1 MHCSLKVP
9 HGQWPKNGHFNRLKF
24 SQAACERRLLA
35 DGCGRAMMNVHFG
48 VRGGIRFFL
57 LIVSSAAAVM
67 ILSSAADARHP
78 QRTNETDSRRST
90 GGEDYT
96 PPSASIVVD
105 GNSGAVLQAS
115 NPDARCHPA
124 SLTKIMTL
132 YLLFERLEVGKLH
145 LNSLLK
151 VSEHASEQAP
161 SKLGLRPG
169 QTITVEDA
177 IKSIVT
183 KSANDAAVVVAE
195 NLGGDE
201 ENFAKLMT
209 QQARALGMARTTY
222 VNASGLPNDKQV
234 TTARDQALLGR
245 AMQERFPQYYKY
257 FSTESFVYHGETM
270 RNHNHLLGAVE
281 GMDGIKTG
289 YTRASGFNLVASV
302 HRDGRRIVAVIL
314 GGKSSFE
321 RDVQMRRLI
330 SAHIQDAALRHTSPV
345 IYPDRSL
352 VSAKGKLM
360 TDVVDPVPPVVKTFT
375 VQAAPQQAILSD
387 SSLATPTISP
397 DASEPSAQVAAR
409 WPSTTEAFTPIAGSP
424 SVGSASYRS
433 ASPVLPSDSPIP

>member
-1 MHCSLKVP
+1 
-9 HGQWPKNGHFNRLKF
+9 
-24 SQAACERRLLA
+24 
-35 DGCGRAMMNVHFG
+35 
-48 VRGGIRFFL
+48 
-57 LIVSSAAAVM
+57 
-67 ILSSAADARHP
+67 
-78 QRTNETDSRRST
+78 
-90 GGEDYT
+90 
-96 PPSASIVVD
+96 
-105 GNSGAVLQAS
+105 
-115 NPDARCHPA
+115 
-124 SLTKIMTL
+124 MTL

-245 AMQERFPQYYKY
+245 AIQERFPRYYKY
-257 FSTESFVYHGETM
+257 FSTEAFVYHGETM

-302 HRDGRRIVAVIL
+302 QRDGRHIVAVVL

-321 RDVQMRRLI
+321 RDVHMRKLI
-330 SAHIQDAALRHTSPV
+330 SAHIQDAAVRPTTPAH
-345 IYPDRSL
+345 
-352 VSAKGKLM
+352 
-360 TDVVDPVPPVVKTFT
+360 
-375 VQAAPQQAILSD
+375 PQ
-387 SSLATPTISP
+387 SLATASEKLRADFANPVLPAAAGTNTVQTPQQQEKMSDVSP
-397 DASEPSAQVAAR
+397 ASAPIASSDASEPSAQIAGR
-409 WPSTTEAFTPIAGSP
+409 WPSPWSRILWLKIAR
-424 SVGSASYRS
+424 VRS
-433 ASPVLPSDSPIP
+433 S